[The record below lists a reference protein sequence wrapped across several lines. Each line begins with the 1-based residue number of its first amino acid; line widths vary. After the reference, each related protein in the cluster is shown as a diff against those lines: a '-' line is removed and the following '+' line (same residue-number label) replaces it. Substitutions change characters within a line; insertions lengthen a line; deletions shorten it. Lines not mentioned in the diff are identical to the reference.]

1 MSNKNNLVDSNFKKN
16 DGFVRKQDN
25 EALHQLTRQAEQ
37 ALRAQ
42 QNNQNTEVKP
52 EEPQE

>member
-1 MSNKNNLVDSNFKKN
+1 MSDKDNLANSINDDSFIL
-16 DGFVRKQDN
+16 DHCSD
-25 EALHQLTRQAEQ
+25 ALHQLTRQAEQ